1 MTDDP
6 FDILGL
12 PATFDVNPAELR
24 AAFLAKSGT
33 LHPDVAG
40 HDDPEALAR
49 SAALNKAKRVLA
61 DPETRAEALLARLG
75 GPAKDQDR
83 SLPPAFLQEM
93 METREEIDAAIASGD
108 PGEVVKWE
116 RWAEE
121 RRQGHIE
128 SVARQFRELINPPAP
143 ADSGRLRAIRME
155 LNMWRYVQRLIEQLA
170 DAEGASR

>member
-1 MTDDP
+1 MADDP

-12 PATFDVNPAELR
+12 PPRFDVDPAELR
-24 AAFLAKSGT
+24 AAFLARSGT

-40 HDDPEALAR
+40 HDDPEIQAH
-49 SAALNKAKRVLA
+49 SAALNRAKRVLS
-61 DPETRAEALLARLG
+61 DPEARAEALLARLG
-75 GPAKDQDR
+75 GPSKDQDR

-93 METREEIDAAIASGD
+93 LETREEIDAAIAAGD
-108 PGEVVKWE
+108 PAEVVKWE

-121 RRQGHIE
+121 RRRAHIE
-128 SVARQFRELINPPAP
+128 SVAKQFRELINLHGAPP
-143 ADSGRLRAIRME
+143 SEIHRAIRME